1 MKTWRLTVNAEESPD
16 LLMENRGERGRR
28 VRRVEAR
35 RKKLVTGGEHEA
47 KRRFK
52 SKLVTY

>member
-1 MKTWRLTVNAEESPD
+1 MKTWRLTVDAEESPD
-16 LLMENRGERGRR
+16 LLVENRGERGRR
-28 VRRVEAR
+28 VRGVEAR
-35 RKKLVTGGEHEA
+35 RKKIVTGGDEA

>member
-1 MKTWRLTVNAEESPD
+1 MNAEESPD
-16 LLMENRGERGRR
+16 LLMENRERGRR

-35 RKKLVTGGEHEA
+35 RKKIVTGGEHEA